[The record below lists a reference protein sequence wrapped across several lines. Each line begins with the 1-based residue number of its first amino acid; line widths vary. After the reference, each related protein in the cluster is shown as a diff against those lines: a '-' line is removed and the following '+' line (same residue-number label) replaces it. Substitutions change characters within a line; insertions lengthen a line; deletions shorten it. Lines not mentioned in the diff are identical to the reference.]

1 MNRFALGL
9 AGFCLLQPLAHSETA
24 DQRAVRELETEV
36 ALVLTRQGFDAY
48 AAHFHPDYSN
58 WTGRG
63 APIGR
68 AEFLV
73 GVKAWHAAG
82 NHAVAV
88 ALQPISFEVFGDV
101 ALSRYRLRED
111 FKDGTSFV
119 GRFNSLAKR
128 EGGRW
133 LLFRTQFETEYQGE
147 TAKALHS
154 FHPQLLSPLW
164 RNARCADPSCACYR
178 VSLHS
183 W

>member
-1 MNRFALGL
+1 MIRFALAL
-9 AGFCLLQPLAHSETA
+9 TALSLCQAQARAETP
-24 DQRAVRELETEV
+24 DQRAVRELETGV
-36 ALVLTRQGFDAY
+36 ALVLTKQGFDAY

-63 APIGR
+63 TPIGR
-68 AEFLV
+68 AEFLA
-73 GVKAWHAAG
+73 GVRQWHAAG

-88 ALQPISFEVFGDV
+88 QLQPISFEVFGDV

-119 GRFNSLAKR
+119 GRFNSLARR

-147 TAKALHS
+147 TAKA
-154 FHPQLLSPLW
+154 PQP
-164 RNARCADPSCACYR
+164 
-178 VSLHS
+178 
-183 W
+183 